1 MKVGQ
6 REEDTVWPRSVVF
19 RKYMYCYRDRSTQVV
34 RLLVARGG
42 SGKDLGLSVCLLVD
56 SLAARSP
63 EPGTRR
69 TNVARPL
76 LPSCGGRGRRALR
89 RG

>member
-1 MKVGQ
+1 VGE

-42 SGKDLGLSVCLLVD
+42 SGKDLGLSVCL
-56 SLAARSP
+56 SA
-63 EPGTRR
+63 G
-69 TNVARPL
+69 
-76 LPSCGGRGRRALR
+76 
-89 RG
+89 